1 MRKKLTVEEWFGISL
16 ATLYVVITFFVALG
30 VDPSHTV
37 MAKNNM
43 FAGLAELFNVPIPA
57 SSYSGLWILLIFYLV
72 FILICV
78 IIIVFTRKYFIKHN
92 LKPTSVKAYVYY
104 GLIVLSCLAL
114 STGLGIIFQLF
125 EKSEDVGG
133 IANLDQTFG
142 FVFGVLFLGLLIFV
156 FLAAFF
162 YALFGVISYIVK
174 KRSKNVKQ
182 IKDKED
188 EEIEE
193 VKNNSEIDPNLSNSF
208 SNVKSSKSQ
217 LDNESSII
225 LSSDNLKNNTRMY
238 SQKIAPKE
246 IAFQNL
252 VAIDNSNLDILSN
265 SMDDNDITLKDLVS
279 NLQGYLANNEK
290 LYYDKIEL
298 GYFIAGLKAS
308 KLIILEG
315 ISGTGKS
322 SLPRYFAKYI
332 NEESFFEPIQVTYK
346 EKSDLVGYYNEITNK
361 YSETPLLENLYR
373 ASYKINNIN
382 IVVLDEMNISRIE
395 YYFADFLSLLE
406 FPESERK
413 LSLLLLPDDYD
424 APTNLVKGEL
434 LITPNT
440 YFIGTANKD
449 DSTYTITDKVIDRA
463 IVINFDNVQSE
474 LKIKG
479 DFSPISLSYSKLMSL
494 FDEALTK
501 YKFEK
506 DELKDFN
513 RILQFLENELDISIG
528 NRMLN
533 QIKCMIPIFKD
544 MELDYKECIDIFLS
558 SKVLRKLEVRFN
570 STLSNNLVKLNKL
583 IDEIYGKNS
592 LKRCKELLNK
602 YIKRG
607 I

>member
-1 MRKKLTVEEWFGISL
+1 MKKKLSVEEWFSISL

-30 VDPSHTV
+30 VDPSHRV
-37 MAKNNM
+37 MARNNM
-43 FAGLAELFNVPIPA
+43 FAGLAELFNIPIPA
-57 SSYSGLWILLIFYLV
+57 KSYSGLWILLIFYLV
-72 FILICV
+72 FILIAV
-78 IIIVFTRKYFIKHN
+78 ILIVLTRKYFIN
-92 LKPTSVKAYVYY
+92 RNQNPNSVRSIVYY
-104 GLIVLSCLAL
+104 SVIGFSSLAI
-114 STGLGIIFQLF
+114 STSLGIVFQLF

-133 IANLDQTFG
+133 IANLDETFG

-156 FLAAFF
+156 FLAAFV
-162 YALFGVISYIVK
+162 YAIVGIVNYFA
-174 KRSKNVKQ
+174 RRKNKNIAQVKSS
-182 IKDKED
+182 ED
-188 EEIEE
+188 EELEK
-193 VKNNSEIDPNLSNSF
+193 VKENSNIDPNLENSF
-208 SNVKSSKSQ
+208 SGVKDNKVNKSA
-217 LDNESSII
+217 ETSVVVT
-225 LSSDNLKNNTRMY
+225 SDNSNTLF
-238 SQKIAPKE
+238 SNGITPKE
-246 IAFQNL
+246 IAFKNL
-252 VAIDNSNLDILSN
+252 VAIDNSNIDVLSN
-265 SMDDNDITLKDLVS
+265 SNDDINITLKDLVN
-279 NLQGYLANNEK
+279 NLQGYLATSEK

-332 NEESFFEPIQVTYK
+332 SEESFFEPIQVTYK
-346 EKSDLVGYYNEITNK
+346 EKSDLLGYYNEITNK
-361 YSETPLLENLYR
+361 YSETPLLENLYK
-373 ASYKINNIN
+373 ASYKINNLN

-406 FPESERK
+406 FPENERK

-424 APTNLVKGEL
+424 APNNLNKGEL

-463 IVINFDNVQSE
+463 IVLNFNNVQDK

-479 DFSPISLSYSKLMSL
+479 DFTPISLSYSRLMAL
-494 FDEALTK
+494 FDDALNK
-501 YKFEK
+501 FKFEK
-506 DELKDFN
+506 DEVKDFN
-513 RILQFLENELDISIG
+513 RVLKFLEDELDISIG
-528 NRMLN
+528 NRMLK
-533 QIKCMIPIFKD
+533 QIECMIPIFKD

-570 STLSNNLVKLNKL
+570 SSLSSSVLKLSKL
-583 IDEIYGKNS
+583 LDEIYGKNS